1 MSTRPENKII
11 PVVIGL
17 IQEQDLFL
25 IAKRP
30 KHLLIA
36 GYWEFPGGKV
46 EAEEDQFSALVRELK
61 EEIAITVTDAE
72 HLFQHHA
79 VLQDRTLELNLWH
92 ILHYEQTPRSNEQ
105 QELRWVNAQQFDD
118 YEFLPSNQTLLTF
131 IKNWH
136 KS

>member
-1 MSTRPENKII
+1 MSEPLQNKII

-17 IQEQDLFL
+17 IQAQDLFL

-30 KHLLIA
+30 KHVLMC

-46 EAEEDQFSALVRELK
+46 EANEDQFSALVRELK
-61 EEIAITVTDAE
+61 EEIDITVTQAE
-72 HLFQHHA
+72 HLLQHHA
-79 VLQDRTLELNLWH
+79 VLQEKTLELNLWQ
-92 ILHYEQTPRSNEQ
+92 ILHYEQIPRSNES
-105 QELRWVNAQQFDD
+105 QELRWVSAQQFAD

-131 IKNWH
+131 IKKWN